1 MPVTDPMRRAT
12 ADSGV
17 SAGANLALIA
27 SGAVLSA
34 ALLVSAWMLPTQLV
48 LPIVCLA
55 ALAAA
60 CLIGVVAWNSP
71 TRDGPR
77 PNYWDIAGALT
88 FIAMCAAILSE
99 PDQVLPLLEAATRDD

>member
-99 PDQVLPLLEAATRDD
+99 PDQVLPLLEAATKDD